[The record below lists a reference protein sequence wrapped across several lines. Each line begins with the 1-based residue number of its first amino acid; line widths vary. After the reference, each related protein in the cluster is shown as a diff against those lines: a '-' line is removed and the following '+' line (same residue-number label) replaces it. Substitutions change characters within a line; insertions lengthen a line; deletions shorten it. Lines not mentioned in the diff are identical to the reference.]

1 MNAIWEVQLRPDLA
15 WRETIR
21 RRFLSVTMVFGIGFL
36 LFVSMFVST
45 ALAALAKRIA
55 GDAAA
60 VTVFVDALLTFSVT
74 PAFSAAI
81 FKVLPDVKLSWR
93 NVLPG
98 AGLAALLFTIGKNVL
113 VWYLALGSTASAFG
127 AAGSLAAVL
136 IWVYYSAQ
144 IMFFGA
150 EFTQAHARGAR
161 CADRVRRRR
170 DRGRARG

>member
-1 MNAIWEVQLRPDLA
+1 MAA
-15 WRETIR
+15 GAGG
-21 RRFLSVTMVFGIGFL
+21 FG
-36 LFVSMFVST
+36 
-45 ALAALAKRIA
+45 AAR
-55 GDAAA
+55 
-60 VTVFVDALLTFSVT
+60 ALLQR
-74 PAFSAAI
+74 I
-81 FKVLPDVKLSWR
+81 ECVLPDVKLSWR

-150 EFTQAHARGAR
+150 EFTQAHAQARGAR
-161 CADRVRRRR
+161 IAYDADVIA
-170 DRGRARG
+170 DARAAE